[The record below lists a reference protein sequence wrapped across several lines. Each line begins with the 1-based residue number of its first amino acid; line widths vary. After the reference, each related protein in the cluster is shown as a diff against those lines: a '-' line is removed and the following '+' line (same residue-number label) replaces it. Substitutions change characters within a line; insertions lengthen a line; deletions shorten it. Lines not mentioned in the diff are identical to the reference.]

1 MSLDCRLVDVNSDIF
16 TDILRLNSEVFPS
29 NELLAPINL
38 EKQIYSN
45 DENFQILAFFD
56 DDKFIGYAAIYLYK
70 ELCYLAFLA
79 IWPQFQGFRYGSKIL
94 DILSL
99 KFKRIVLEI
108 EYLDPKADD
117 IDQRIRRSKFYQ
129 KAKFQDSAHTISY
142 LGMKYSIYSNCE
154 FDFRRFIE
162 MFELFKSKNYFEFI
176 YE

>member
-117 IDQRIRRSKFYQ
+117 IDQRI
-129 KAKFQDSAHTISY
+129 QDSAHTISY
-142 LGMKYSIYSNCE
+142 LWMKYSIYSNCE

>member
-1 MSLDCRLVDVNSDIF
+1 MSLEYKIINRNSDDF
-16 TDILRLNSEVFPS
+16 KEILKLNLEVFPQ

-38 EKQIYSN
+38 EDPVTAS
-45 DENFQILAFFD
+45 DENLKIFAFYD
-56 DDKFIGYAAIYLYK
+56 GGKFIGYAALYLYK

-79 IWPQFQGFRYGSKIL
+79 IWPQFQGCSYGSKIL
-94 DILSL
+94 DILNSN
-99 KFKRIVLEI
+99 FNQIVLEI

-154 FDFRRFIE
+154 FDFKRFIE